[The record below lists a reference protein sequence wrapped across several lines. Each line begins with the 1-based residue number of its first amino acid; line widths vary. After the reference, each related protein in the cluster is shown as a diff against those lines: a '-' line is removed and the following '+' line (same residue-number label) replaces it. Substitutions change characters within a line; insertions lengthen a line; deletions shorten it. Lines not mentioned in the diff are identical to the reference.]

1 MREIFERY
9 ADGEM
14 IKDIIEDMNARGVGI
29 LVKMKKKS
37 GKKAYIRPLGYNNVR
52 RMLSNRKYI
61 GEYKF
66 KDIVV
71 ENGIPAIISKDLFDK
86 VQKRI
91 AVNTRAPAIHKA
103 KETYLLSTKIFCGKC
118 NALMFGDSGTSK
130 TGKTYAYYKCS
141 NQKKKHTCDKKTISK
156 DKIEDAVAKAVMG
169 KVMNDKLMKELAYA
183 LYNLQKQESSRLNAL
198 QSQLVTIEQ
207 GIENMLNAIQ
217 NGIVLEST
225 KQRLMDLEEQK
236 KDDFY

>member
-1 MREIFERY
+1 
-9 ADGEM
+9 
-14 IKDIIEDMNARGVGI
+14 
-29 LVKMKKKS
+29 
-37 GKKAYIRPLGYNNVR
+37 
-52 RMLSNRKYI
+52 
-61 GEYKF
+61 
-66 KDIVV
+66 
-71 ENGIPAIISKDLFDK
+71 
-86 VQKRI
+86 
-91 AVNTRAPAIHKA
+91 
-103 KETYLLSTKIFCGKC
+103 
-118 NALMFGDSGTSK
+118 MFGDSGTSK

-169 KVMNDKLMKELAYA
+169 KVMNDKLMNELAYT

-236 KDDFY
+236 KTISIEITQEQIKRPNLTKEEILFGIHKFRQCDITTQEGKERLIDSFVNSVFLFDDYALITCNFKEETMKITFEDIENSDFGDFVKRQKNKPEQKCSDLFVVGDLTGTRTRVCAVRGRRPNR